1 MPEPDDELLALI
13 FPLTIVRF
21 TTVELPEEPYPLP
34 MPEPYDELLALIFP
48 LTIVRFTTVE
58 LP

>member
-1 MPEPDDELLALI
+1 MPEPYDELLAVM

-21 TTVELPEEPYPLP
+21 TTVELPSSPSPLP
-34 MPEPYDELLALIFP
+34 MPEPYDELLAVMFP
-48 LTIVRFTTVE
+48 FTIVRFITAE